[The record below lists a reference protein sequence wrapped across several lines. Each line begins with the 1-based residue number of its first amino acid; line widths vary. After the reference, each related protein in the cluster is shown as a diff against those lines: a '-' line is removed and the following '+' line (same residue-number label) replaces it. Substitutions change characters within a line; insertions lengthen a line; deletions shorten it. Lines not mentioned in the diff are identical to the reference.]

1 MNSPWKTI
9 IYCRSISWLLV
20 TAILFTAL
28 LPAHYHLHHLYS
40 TDSTNHGHAIDLH
53 LITDNVDQSHH
64 DEDTSIFAATPDV
77 ITKKDNS
84 EITSFV
90 LLAIL
95 LVLLPVLN
103 KRIRIRPG
111 YFDLTLKQHYPYFS
125 PPLRAPP
132 AH

>member
-1 MNSPWKTI
+1 MTLARNKV

-20 TAILFTAL
+20 AAVLLTTL
-28 LPAHYHLHHLYS
+28 LPVHYHLHHLYS
-40 TDSTNHGHAIDLH
+40 ADSSTHEHAIDLH

-77 ITKKDNS
+77 IAKKAYS
-84 EITSFV
+84 ETTSLI

-103 KRIRIRPG
+103 NSIRIRPG
-111 YFDLTLKQHYPYFS
+111 YFDLTLKQHYPFFS